1 MGKGKKP
8 RVALTAMEKMEKKLK
23 EIDPYFVEGVYA
35 SNEDELNKKMGVYA
49 KEMTSVENARDED
62 PDIKAKK
69 EELRVLGSTYSEPL
83 AAIKMKRKFIY
94 KVLGDRGKLP

>member
-49 KEMTSVENARDED
+49 KEMTSSSCEKHDSS
-62 PDIKAKK
+62 
-69 EELRVLGSTYSEPL
+69 STEAFRLHTS
-83 AAIKMKRKFIY
+83 
-94 KVLGDRGKLP
+94 GK